1 MGGHNLPY
9 PSPIWVGMDDKE
21 ILARD
26 AREMRDWR
34 DVDRWVSHIVSLL
47 PPSRSAILPALVMSC
62 AGRWI

>member
-1 MGGHNLPY
+1 
-9 PSPIWVGMDDKE
+9 MDDKE

-34 DVDRWVSHIVSLL
+34 DVDRWDSHIVSLL
-47 PPSRSAILPALVMSC
+47 SPVFLGYASSLVLLC